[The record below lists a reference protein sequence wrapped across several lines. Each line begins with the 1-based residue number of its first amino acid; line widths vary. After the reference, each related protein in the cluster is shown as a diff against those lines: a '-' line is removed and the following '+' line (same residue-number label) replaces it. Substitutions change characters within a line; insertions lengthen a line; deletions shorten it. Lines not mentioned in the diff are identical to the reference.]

1 MATKQATKQV
11 KGREPKHGIGSAE
24 PRGFARL
31 TPEERHRAAQ
41 IGGLYRAATMDKV
54 ALTAASRRG
63 QWESWRRKA
72 DPDGKL
78 SEAERQRRAEALQKA
93 HMIEL
98 TQARLAKQ
106 AARKAAKAKSQ
117 RKAS

>member
-1 MATKQATKQV
+1 MASKPDTKY
-11 KGREPKHGIGSAE
+11 GIGSE
-24 PRGFARL
+24 QPRGFARL

-63 QWESWRRKA
+63 QWAAWMRKA
-72 DPDGKL
+72 DPEGKL
-78 SEAERQRRAEALQKA
+78 SDAERQRRAEALQKA

-98 TQARLAKQ
+98 TQTRLAKQ
-106 AARKAAKAKSQ
+106 AARKTAAQAGATRK
-117 RKAS
+117 KAS